1 VQSLKR
7 VLGLFTSPTEKLLL
21 QVPRALIASVLAAAV
36 DFGLLIGL
44 KEGAGWDPVLA
55 AVVSY
60 LVGGVVQYVL
70 CASWVFPAAPQSV
83 AVGFT
88 AFTFLSLVGLAITY
102 ATMVVLCDWWH
113 VNYAVAK
120 IAALGLAF
128 GWNFLSRKFW
138 LFRSRPTAV
147 PAEEPQPFADQP
159 LTSGYPFSRQPRTP
173 PSIDR
178 TLV

>member
-1 VQSLKR
+1 VQSVKQ
-7 VLGLFTSPTEKLLL
+7 VVGLLTSPTDRLLL
-21 QVPRALIASVLAAAV
+21 QVPRALVASVLAASV
-36 DFGLLIGL
+36 DFGLLIVL

-70 CASWVFPAAPQSV
+70 CACWVFPNAPQSV
-83 AVGFT
+83 AVGFA

-102 ATMVVLCDWWH
+102 ATMTVLCGWGQ

-138 LFRSRPTAV
+138 LFRPRPAAV
-147 PAEEPQPFADQP
+147 PA
-159 LTSGYPFSRQPRTP
+159 
-173 PSIDR
+173 
-178 TLV
+178 